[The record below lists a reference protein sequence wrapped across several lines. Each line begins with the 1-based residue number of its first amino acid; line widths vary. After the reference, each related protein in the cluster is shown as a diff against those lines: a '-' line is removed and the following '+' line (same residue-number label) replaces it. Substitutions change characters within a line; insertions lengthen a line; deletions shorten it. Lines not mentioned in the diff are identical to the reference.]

1 MDAIVTVKFKLSN
14 MCNEEDLIETGMTF
28 EEMVKNLISEEGIMG
43 LVDADEMDGEIISVE
58 EYNKKV
64 VLWQYSPLTV
74 GIYCA
79 RMNV

>member
-1 MDAIVTVKFKLSN
+1 MIENAFNQIPFYEVKMDAIVTVKFKLSN

-64 VLWQYSPLTV
+64 VL
-74 GIYCA
+74 
-79 RMNV
+79 

>member
-64 VLWQYSPLTV
+64 VL
-74 GIYCA
+74 
-79 RMNV
+79 